1 MNPTNESFIDTTA
14 QIGGPFIQD
23 KLWFFVSAQYFKE
36 ESSDGG
42 PIRTEESPRL
52 FGKLSWQ
59 LNEQNS
65 IDGWLEW
72 DRYDIIGRGGD
83 SVTPLEATVTED
95 APEYVGNVS
104 WRSILSENTIL
115 NVSYG
120 GYDGYYYLDPN
131 QGYDIAGRYDGATGL
146 YNTNSTY
153 FYLADRT
160 RNQIVASVSHFADDF
175 IKGDHDFKFGM
186 ELERSTV
193 RSRYGAPTGV
203 WFYDNYGYYDDPG
216 TEEYDYVPYTQGYY
230 NYSYDLKGT
239 VERQSLFAQDSW
251 RISPTFTVNVGV
263 RAEFNHGSVPGEGNI
278 FDNTA
283 VAPRLGFAWDMT
295 RDGKTVLK
303 GALRPLLREV
313 RRHRVLLRAGG
324 RLHAARVPQHL
335 SERLHR
341 GSRPGDPRRRGH
353 RRGPRPTLH
362 GPVHPRYRP
371 RAGRRHHGLLH
382 LHSPREE
389 GLHRDRQPGRH
400 LRPRRGHRPGD
411 RPAGDG
417 LRLSEPRR

>member
-1 MNPTNESFIDTTA
+1 M
-14 QIGGPFIQD
+14 
-23 KLWFFVSAQYFKE
+23 
-36 ESSDGG
+36 
-42 PIRTEESPRL
+42 
-52 FGKLSWQ
+52 
-59 LNEQNS
+59 NEQNT

-72 DRYDIIGRGGD
+72 DRYDIIGRGAD

-239 VERQSLFAQDSW
+239 D
-251 RISPTFTVNVGV
+251 
-263 RAEFNHGSVPGEGNI
+263 RAP
-278 FDNTA
+278 
-283 VAPRLGFAWDMT
+283 VA
-295 RDGKTVLK
+295 
-303 GALRPLLREV
+303 
-313 RRHRVLLRAGG
+313 LRAGQLADHPD
-324 RLHAARVPQHL
+324 LHGQRRSACRVQPRFGSRRRQHL
-335 SERLHR
+335 RQH
-341 GSRPGDPRRRGH
+341 RRRTPARASPGTSP
-353 RRGPRPTLH
+353 GTARP
-362 GPVHPRYRP
+362 
-371 RAGRRHHGLLH
+371 
-382 LHSPREE
+382 S
-389 GLHRDRQPGRH
+389 
-400 LRPRRGHRPGD
+400 
-411 RPAGDG
+411 
-417 LRLSEPRR
+417 

>member
-1 MNPTNESFIDTTA
+1 MVFNSVTKSGGNEFKGLVDAYYSNSSLSDSFSGEEFAGLNPTNELFMDMTA
-14 QIGGPFIQD
+14 QLGGPIAQD
-23 KLWFFVSAQYFKE
+23 KLWFFASGQYYKE

-59 LNEQNS
+59 INEQNNLE
-65 IDGWLEW
+65 GWLEW

-83 SVTPLEATVTED
+83 AVTPLEATVTED

-115 NVSYG
+115 NVAFG

-131 QGYDIAGRYDGATGL
+131 KGYDIAGRYDGLTGT

-160 RNQIVASVSHFADDF
+160 RNQVVASVSHFADNF

-239 VERQSLFAQDSW
+239 IDRASLFAQDSW
-251 RISPTFTVNVGV
+251 RITPTFTVNAGV
-263 RAEFNHGSVPGEGNI
+263 RAEFNQGSVPGQDKI

-283 VAPRLGFAWDMT
+283 VAPRLGFAWDVT
-295 RDGKTVLK
+295 SDGKTVLK
-303 GALRPLLREV
+303 G
-313 RRHRVLLRAGG
+313 HYG
-324 RLHAARVPQHL
+324 RFFEKFVATESSA
-335 SERLHR
+335 
-341 GSRPGDPRRRGH
+341 
-353 RRGPRPTLH
+353 
-362 GPVHPRYRP
+362 
-371 RAGRRHHGLLH
+371 
-382 LHSPREE
+382 SP
-389 GLHRDRQPGRH
+389 
-400 LRPRRGHRPGD
+400 
-411 RPAGDG
+411 
-417 LRLSEPRR
+417 